1 LRMLANWPY
10 MLLIKVTLIDLSV
23 IT

>member
-10 MLLIKVTLIDLSV
+10 MLLIRVTLIGLSV
-23 IT
+23 MS